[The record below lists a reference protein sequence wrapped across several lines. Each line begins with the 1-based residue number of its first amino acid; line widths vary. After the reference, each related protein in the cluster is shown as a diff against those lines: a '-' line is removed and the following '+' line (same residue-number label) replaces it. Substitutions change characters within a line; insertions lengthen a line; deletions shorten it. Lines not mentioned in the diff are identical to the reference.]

1 MALMET
7 TGIPA
12 PGTVITANRIRMI
25 DDPALVGSIRPI
37 FPRVEPDVRLI
48 REDGVIRAFEV
59 VCGCGEKVRV
69 KCDYS

>member
-1 MALMET
+1 MKTE
-7 TGIPA
+7 IPA
-12 PGTVITANRIRMI
+12 NQPQKVVITANRIRI
-25 DDPALVGSIRPI
+25 VDDSVIVGS
-37 FPRVEPDVRLI
+37 PRLAFARHEPNVNLI